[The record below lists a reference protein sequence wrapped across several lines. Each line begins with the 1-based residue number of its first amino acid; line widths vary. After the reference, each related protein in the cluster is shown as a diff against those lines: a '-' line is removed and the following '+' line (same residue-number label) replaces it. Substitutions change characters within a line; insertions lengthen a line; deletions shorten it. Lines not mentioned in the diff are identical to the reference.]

1 MRILGIDPGLGHTG
15 WGVIEYTQ
23 NTPRHL
29 ANGTIKTN
37 PKMPLSD
44 RLAKILKDLEQVIT
58 LWDPQEAAIEETFV
72 NSNPASA
79 LKLGQARGV
88 ALSVPALMGI
98 SVAEYAPNKIKKAV
112 VGAGHA
118 GKEQIQMMIGILMP
132 GVQLSS
138 ADAADA
144 LAVAV
149 CHAHHRESISYNVL
163 EGA

>member
-1 MRILGIDPGLGHTG
+1 
-15 WGVIEYTQ
+15 
-23 NTPRHL
+23 
-29 ANGTIKTN
+29 
-37 PKMPLSD
+37 MPLSD